1 LGAAILAVVYRKFT
15 WAAVKDAA
23 IATIKTNS
31 MVMTLFLGGNAFQS
45 IFMYLGGSDAISNLL
60 LGLEVH
66 SYVVLFIMMGCVFFL
81 GMFIDWLGILL
92 IVVPIFTPIAME
104 LGFHPLWFATLI
116 CVNLQM
122 AFLTPPFGYSL
133 FYLKGIAP
141 EEMTIVHIYKGVVPF
156 ICLQWAGLIICILF
170 PYLVLWLPRL
180 MFGADAVG

>member
-1 LGAAILAVVYRKFT
+1 
-15 WAAVKDAA
+15 
-23 IATIKTNS
+23 
-31 MVMTLFLGGNAFQS
+31 
-45 IFMYLGGSDAISNLL
+45 
-60 LGLEVH
+60 
-66 SYVVLFIMMGCVFFL
+66 
-81 GMFIDWLGILL
+81 
-92 IVVPIFTPIAME
+92 
-104 LGFHPLWFATLI
+104 
-116 CVNLQM
+116 VNLQM